1 MMTTLAGTRFGTVEF
16 DDRDIVQIEGGLV
29 GLPELSSFVLFEAKP
44 GSAFSWLQ
52 SLDDPEMAF
61 LVTEPSRY
69 LPGYDNEITQRISGQ
84 EGRGIE
90 DAVVLATAT
99 VPPGKPNDTTL
110 NLSGPIV
117 LDAATRRGRQ
127 MVLEDAAYTTRYRVF
142 PQAESSERLAA

>member
-1 MMTTLAGTRFGTVEF
+1 MITTLVGTRFGTVEF
-16 DDRDIVQIEGGLV
+16 DDSDVVQIEGGLV

-69 LPGYDNEITQRISGQ
+69 LPSYDNDVTQKIFGK
-84 EGRGIE
+84 GGGIE

-142 PQAESSERLAA
+142 PQSDSSERLAA